1 MDLKISSIVALLFAC
16 LGLFSA
22 SSAGCQDL
30 DVSGFVA
37 LPNDMTARTLA
48 PVRDANGEL
57 TALIKVV
64 TVQDGFIFEGG
75 SLGIVK
81 AEQKEGEWWVYI
93 PAGARTITIRH
104 PRLGVLRN
112 YAYPVAITSGTVYE
126 MKLVHGVVETVIRER
141 QILSEFVVIESDPP
155 GADVY
160 LNNEP
165 VGKTPFSSDK
175 PEGRYEWRVETN
187 LYLPEAGIFEL
198 KAGEKVRLDVVL
210 KPNFGSLFIS
220 SSPEGGA
227 EILINGMRMNKST
240 PVTIPDLPTGE
251 HTLTLSHPWY
261 ETKTQKV
268 TVLAGETQNVEVA
281 MKPNFADLTITAE
294 SNEEVFVN
302 GARKGLGTWNGRL
315 SPGVYQVE
323 VRKASHKTA
332 TRQLSLKSGDKESIK
347 LEPTPILS
355 VLKIQSTPLDAE
367 IYLNGKNYGNT
378 PQIVRD
384 LLIGTYELELRK
396 AGFGAMRRQ
405 VEVREGE
412 TVELNET
419 LSSNGS
425 LSFTSNVDGTE
436 VYVDGAYKGT
446 TPLTLS
452 DLTPASYNYELKK
465 AGYETAK
472 GWAYVEAGN
481 TAEVK
486 ANLFVL
492 GGSVSLFSQPAGA
505 EVFIDGAYRGVTPL
519 LLNGLSPN
527 AYIVEFRKSGY
538 VSQKKRVYIK
548 SGEKTQETAVMKQ
561 TRQARTAARS
571 DAGFMLYTYEDDRP
585 IGLSF
590 GELKNRAVSMYAN
603 FALSPS
609 VLTTTLYEL
618 DDNGSTDSPWGL
630 VRTGEVREGNF
641 STSLGLTIPVIY
653 PLWAYVGAGFGITRY
668 LVEVEEYGFATGDY
682 LGDEWYENPTR
693 SGTELFPEVG
703 LMLKLGNAL
712 VLKYGITPE
721 NGNIPMDGRRH
732 QFGFGFQF

>member
-1 MDLKISSIVALLFAC
+1 MDLKIFSIVAILFTC
-16 LGLFSA
+16 TGLFSA

-37 LPNDMTARTLA
+37 LTNDMTARTLA
-48 PVRDANGEL
+48 PVRDANGDL

-93 PAGARTITIRH
+93 PSGARTITIRH

-112 YAYPVAITSGTVYE
+112 YAYPVAITSGAVYE

-141 QILSEFVVIESDPP
+141 QILSEFVVIESDPS

-175 PEGRYEWRVETN
+175 PEGRYEWRVETS
-187 LYLPEAGIFEL
+187 LYLPEAGVFEL
-198 KAGEKVRLDVVL
+198 KAGEKVNLNVVL
-210 KPNFGSLFIS
+210 KPNFGSLFITTL
-220 SSPEGGA
+220 PEGDA

-240 PVTIPDLPTGE
+240 PATIPDLPTGE

-281 MKPNFADLTITAE
+281 MKPNFADLTIVAE
-294 SNEEVFVN
+294 ANEEVFLN
-302 GARKGLGTWNGRL
+302 GSKKGSGTWNGRV

-323 VRKASHKTA
+323 VRKASHKSA
-332 TRQLSLKSGDKESIK
+332 SRQLSLKSGDKESIK

-355 VLKIQSTPLDAE
+355 ALKIQSTPLDAE
-367 IYLNGKNYGNT
+367 IYLDGKSYGNT
-378 PQIVRD
+378 PQIVRE

-396 AGFGAMRRQ
+396 AGFGAMKRQ

-425 LSFTSNVDGTE
+425 LSITSNIEATE
-436 VYVDGAYKGT
+436 VFIDGAYKGT
-446 TPLTLS
+446 TPLTLT
-452 DLTPASYNYELKK
+452 DLAPASYMYELKK
-465 AGYETAK
+465 AGYESTK

-481 TAEVK
+481 TAEINATLSV
-486 ANLFVL
+486 VT
-492 GGSVSLFSQPAGA
+492 GTVSLYSEPSGA
-505 EVFIDGAYRGVTPL
+505 EVFIENSYRGVTPL
-519 LLNGLSPN
+519 IISGLAPN
-527 AYIVEFRKSGY
+527 AYIIEFRKSGY
-538 VSQKKRVYIK
+538 ESLKKRIYVK
-548 SGEKTQETAVMKQ
+548 GAENTQETGVMKQ

-571 DAGFMLYTYEDDRP
+571 DAAFMLYTYENDRP

-590 GELKNRAVSMYAN
+590 GSLNVRAVGMYAN

-618 DDNGSTDSPWGL
+618 DDNNATDSPWGL

-653 PLWAYVGAGFGITRY
+653 PLWAYVGGGFGIKRY

-682 LGDEWYENPTR
+682 LGDEWYENPART
-693 SGTELFPEVG
+693 GTELFPEVG
-703 LMLKLGNAL
+703 LFLKLGNA
-712 VLKYGITPE
+712 VVFKYGITPA
-721 NGNIPMDGRRH
+721 NGNFPMDGRRH